1 MFLFQGWFTPLGLT
15 CLYLREFL
23 FYVGKIVSFTLITGI
38 SKDFLLKYRV
48 HLIDKGKDF
57 LAENFIVY
65 LKNISLETHTHYP
78 P

>member
-15 CLYLREFL
+15 CLYLREF
-23 FYVGKIVSFTLITGI
+23 FVSFILITGI